1 MDQKLN
7 KVKHTFDKIKDMRE
21 EISGLFQNL
30 DCRISKLK
38 EIYNDFIRNN
48 NSKLFIFGLD
58 TFYFQNNLLTNEYS
72 FLKEYYNR
80 IINMSLLW

>member
-30 DCRISKLK
+30 DCRISKLRK
-38 EIYNDFIRNN
+38 YIMTLLEIIILNCLY
-48 NSKLFIFGLD
+48 LD
-58 TFYFQNNLLTNEYS
+58 
-72 FLKEYYNR
+72 
-80 IINMSLLW
+80 